1 MSNQGG
7 AEYIAQIETWRMQR
21 EADLR
26 APDSWLSLAG
36 LFVLRPGY
44 NTIGSAQTNDVV
56 LPVSAPAELGL
67 IEFRD
72 GQASL
77 NVTTTASVF
86 VDGELAQQ
94 VALVDNA
101 NHKTPTLVTV
111 GDVSFFVHTFS
122 DQHAIRV
129 KDRANPLIKAF
140 AGCEWFAVK
149 PAYRVQ
155 GKFVPHTTPR
165 AIPIKTTVNTAT
177 QYKSVGTVEFELN
190 GQTHSFAAQ
199 DYGIPNQ
206 LAIVFRDATSGQQ
219 TYGPARFLSVD
230 VDAEGNA
237 VVDFNKAYNP
247 PCAFSP
253 YATCP
258 LPPRENIL
266 TVPIEAGERYTAT
279 DAAHSHSEL
288 SQAAITA

>member
-1 MSNQGG
+1 MNNKDN
-7 AEYIAQIETWRMQR
+7 ADYITQIEAWRKQR

-36 LFVLRPGY
+36 LFVLKNGY
-44 NTIGSAQTNDVV
+44 NTIGSAQTNDIV
-56 LPVSAPAELGL
+56 LPASAPDELGL

-77 NVTTTASVF
+77 NVTTTVPVF
-86 VDGELAQQ
+86 VDGELAQR
-94 VALVDNA
+94 ATLVDNA
-101 NHKTPTLVTV
+101 DHKKPTLITV

-122 DQHAIRV
+122 GQAAIRV

-140 AGCEWFAVK
+140 AGCEWYAVK
-149 PAYRVQ
+149 PEYRVQ

-165 AIPIKTTVNTAT
+165 AIPIKTTVNTPT
-177 QYKSVGTVEFELN
+177 QYKSVGVIEFTLD
-190 GQTHSFAAQ
+190 GQALSFAAQ
-199 DYGIPNQ
+199 DYGIPNE
-206 LAIVFRDATSGQQ
+206 LAIVFRDATSGHQ
-219 TYGPARFLSVD
+219 TYGPARFLAVA

-247 PCAFSP
+247 PCAFTP

-266 TVPIEAGERYTAT
+266 SVPIEAGERYTENG
-279 DAAHSHSEL
+279 AHGHSEL
-288 SQAAITA
+288 REEVIVV

>member
-1 MSNQGG
+1 MNNKDNAS
-7 AEYIAQIETWRMQR
+7 YITEIAAWRKQR

-36 LFVLRPGY
+36 LFVLKNGY
-44 NTIGSAQTNDVV
+44 NTIGSAQTNDII
-56 LPVSAPAELGL
+56 LPTSAPDELGL

-77 NVTTTASVF
+77 HVTTTVPVF
-86 VDGELAQQ
+86 VDGELAQR
-94 VALVDNA
+94 ATLVDNA
-101 NHKTPTLVTV
+101 DHKKPTLITV

-122 DQHAIRV
+122 GQAAIRV
-129 KDRANPLIKAF
+129 KDRRNPLIKAF
-140 AGCEWFAVK
+140 AGCEWYAVK
-149 PAYRVQ
+149 PEYRVQ

-165 AIPIKTTVNTAT
+165 AIPIKTTVNTPT
-177 QYKSVGTVEFELN
+177 QYKSVGVIEFTLD
-190 GQTHSFAAQ
+190 GQALSFAAQ
-199 DYGIPNQ
+199 DYGIPNE
-206 LAIVFRDATSGQQ
+206 LAIVFRDATSGHQ
-219 TYGPARFLSVD
+219 TYGPARFLTVA

-247 PCAFSP
+247 PCAFTP

-266 TVPIEAGERYTAT
+266 SVPIEAGERYTENG
-279 DAAHSHSEL
+279 AHGHSEL
-288 SQAAITA
+288 REEVIVV